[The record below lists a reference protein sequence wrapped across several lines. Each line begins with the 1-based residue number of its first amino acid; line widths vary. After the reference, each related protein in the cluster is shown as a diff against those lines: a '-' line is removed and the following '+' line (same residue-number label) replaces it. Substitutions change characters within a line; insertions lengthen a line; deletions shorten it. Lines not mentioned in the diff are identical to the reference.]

1 MALDQHLLYGSVGST
16 LPTSQNDGT
25 NINSRYSNYGEAY
38 VLPVMPWRHALAR
51 EGSYFTFFDATLD
64 LATTVAGHA
73 APVLADI
80 DATLVKATL
89 FLRNESTNTSKKFH
103 LDWIKIHVK
112 TAGANGTSALW
123 AMQIGTTTRYT
134 SGGTDLTVS
143 NPNTESSATLTSV
156 LTAKAGPI
164 VIAAENA
171 TSRRIGHGV
180 LRDGIE
186 VAGDSKLFV
195 FGGDPIQSTVEAASG
210 TFDAINAPP
219 VVLGSGGEFMLGLAG
234 VAQSVAGVYGVS
246 GGGYWR

>member
-1 MALDQHLLYGSVGST
+1 MIAITIAEEAQRVLRVIG
-16 LPTSQNDGT
+16 PDG
-25 NINSRYSNYGEAY
+25 RMGL
-38 VLPVMPWRHALAR
+38 VLPRKTQPRTGMLRTFKGGPLGRLVGWDKARRQALVDVRIA
-51 EGSYFTFFDATLD
+51 
-64 LATTVAGHA
+64 
-73 APVLADI
+73 
-80 DATLVKATL
+80 VKSTSNITKAQR
-89 FLRNESTNTSKKFH
+89 FL
-103 LDWIKIHVK
+103 

-234 VAQSVAGVYGVS
+234 VAQSVAGIYGVS